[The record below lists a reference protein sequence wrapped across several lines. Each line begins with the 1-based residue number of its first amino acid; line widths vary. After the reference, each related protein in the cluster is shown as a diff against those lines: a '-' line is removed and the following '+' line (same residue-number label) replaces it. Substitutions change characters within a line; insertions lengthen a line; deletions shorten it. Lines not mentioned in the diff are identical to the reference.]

1 LGDAKGGVLSGM
13 GGAYRRRLRIMP
25 QDVPTNFPRLRQVW
39 SRLRQLDLIELSLLL
54 LVSGLLLAFS
64 KLASE
69 VMEGETDA
77 FDRMVLLALRNPADP
92 THPVGPAWLEIF
104 FRDLTSLG
112 SLPVVGLVAAVV
124 MGFLWVSGRPAAARL
139 ILVSVSGGSILSV
152 MLKSLFLRP
161 RPELFPH
168 GVEAHLT
175 SFPSGHAMLAAVVY
189 LTLGALLAHVQTQP
203 RVRSYCLGVGI
214 VLTLLIGISRVYLG
228 VHWPTDVFAGWCV
241 GSAWAMGCLLVA
253 IRRER
258 RLPGQPLQISPGIKP

>member
-1 LGDAKGGVLSGM
+1 
-13 GGAYRRRLRIMP
+13 MP
-25 QDVPTNFPRLRQVW
+25 QDVLTNFPRLRHVW
-39 SRLRQLDLIELSLLL
+39 SRLRQFDLVVLFLLL

-77 FDRMVLLALRNPADP
+77 FDRMVLLALRDAADL
-92 THPVGPAWLEIF
+92 THPAGPAWLEII

-112 SLPVVGLVAAVV
+112 SLPVVGLVSAVV
-124 MGFLWVSGRPAAARL
+124 MGFLWVSGRPAVARL
-139 ILVSVSGGSILSV
+139 ILVSVSVGGILSV
-152 MLKSLFLRP
+152 ALKSLFLRP

-168 GVEAHLT
+168 GVEAQLT

-203 RVRSYCLGVGI
+203 RVRSYCMAVAI
-214 VLTLLIGISRVYLG
+214 VLTLLVGISRVYLG

-241 GSAWAMGCLLVA
+241 GSAWAMLCLLVA

-258 RLPGQPLQISPGIKP
+258 RSSGQMTQSPPRA

>member
-1 LGDAKGGVLSGM
+1 MPPDSATRS
-13 GGAYRRRLRIMP
+13 RLH
-25 QDVPTNFPRLRQVW
+25 RLW
-39 SRLRQLDLIELSLLL
+39 SRLRQFDLGELALLL
-54 LVSGLLLAFS
+54 LVSSMLLAFS

-77 FDRMVLLALRNPADP
+77 FDRMVLLAMRNPADL
-92 THPVGPAWLEIF
+92 THPAGPAWLEIL

-139 ILVSVSGGSILSV
+139 ILVSVSVGGILSV
-152 MLKSLFLRP
+152 ALKSVFLRP

-168 GVEAHLT
+168 GVEAQLT

-189 LTLGALLAHVQTQP
+189 LTLGALLGHVQTQP
-203 RVRSYCLGVGI
+203 RVRPYCLGVAI

-228 VHWPTDVFAGWCV
+228 VHWPTDVFAGWFV
-241 GSAWAMGCLLVA
+241 GSAWAMACLLVA
-253 IRRER
+253 VRRER
-258 RLPGQPLQISPGIKP
+258 RRVHRAPWRSPPPSPS